1 MFHNKK
7 MKFLPKNSCLGI
19 ISPQYNFNVSIVITT
34 IITTIIITIII
45 IIIGAHHL
53 FAARGSHPSSTMR
66 SMIVT

>member
-19 ISPQYNFNVSIVITT
+19 ISPQYNFNVSIV
-34 IITTIIITIII
+34 ITTIIITIII